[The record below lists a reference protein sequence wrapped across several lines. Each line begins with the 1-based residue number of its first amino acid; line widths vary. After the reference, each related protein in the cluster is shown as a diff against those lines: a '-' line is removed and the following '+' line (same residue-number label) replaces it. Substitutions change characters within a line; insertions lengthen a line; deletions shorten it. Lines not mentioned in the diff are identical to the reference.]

1 MKRAKIISQPNHSA
15 TDSRF
20 VESVRAIAHP
30 LDGSV
35 HDYICSWTSSAMR
48 AWFCLG
54 QRWAP
59 GQSAFAAETRAVEPI
74 ERTRGEASEK
84 PPLTYP
90 FEV

>member
-1 MKRAKIISQPNHSA
+1 MSQSSHSA

-35 HDYICSWTSSAMR
+35 HDYDLLMDLLGNAR
-48 AWFCLG
+48 LVLLG

-59 GQSAFAAETRAVEPI
+59 GQSASAAETRAVEPI

>member
-1 MKRAKIISQPNHSA
+1 MKIISQPNHSA

-35 HDYICSWTSSAMR
+35 HDYDLLMDL
-48 AWFCLG
+48 LG
-54 QRWAP
+54 NARLVLLGAVMGTGP
-59 GQSAFAAETRAVEPI
+59 IRLRSRNARAVEPI

>member
-35 HDYICSWTSSAMR
+35 HDYDLLMDLLGNARLVLLGAAMGAGPIR
-48 AWFCLG
+48 LG
-54 QRWAP
+54 SRNAR
-59 GQSAFAAETRAVEPI
+59 GRTD